1 MKIRERIEYL
11 SKPKPFTAGPEQA
24 VLEAAREMSSRNIG
38 SVVIT
43 DSDNKVIGLVTE
55 RDLMRRIVA
64 ENKRPDEVKLSEIM
78 TTNLRVAG
86 QDDNVIDW
94 LRVMS
99 NERFRRLPVVD
110 DEGKLVSIMTQGDFV
125 SYTWPELLKL
135 FSDRVEKKLGFN
147 NQHLWIIGGV
157 LAYGV
162 AMAVILVAAM

>member
-1 MKIRERIEYL
+1 MKIKERIEYL
-11 SKPKPFTAGPEQA
+11 SKPKPFTARPDQT

-43 DSDNKVIGLVTE
+43 DSENKVVGLVTE

-64 ENKRPDEVKLSEIM
+64 EDKKPADAKLSEIM
-78 TTNLRVAG
+78 TTNLRLAR
-86 QDDNVIDW
+86 DEDNVVDW

-135 FSDRVEKKLGFN
+135 FSDRVEKKLGIN

-157 LAYGV
+157 LTYGI
-162 AMAVILVAAM
+162 AMAVILVAAV